1 MVMRA
6 VAATVALLALLAG
19 CSKPSP
25 TEQKRVAKND
35 VILGDAGPAAAPATV
50 TVAEI
55 VTMFRAAIGCAPRCR
70 EADQLRAVMRA
81 QPDDAAAAA
90 LEIMADPASKT
101 DAGVGQEALFFL
113 DDWLD
118 TAVDPDTL
126 RRTSKALERVIA
138 EGQTYMRRSAYS
150 FLAQRRL
157 PDAKRIF
164 IAEAENPARDNGER
178 AGAGSGLGVV
188 IDDFSFIKRWL
199 SDDQPLH
206 WYAGLHAMD
215 SFDQDGREQ
224 REAEE
229 RALVVA
235 LGNRPELPWE
245 VVYDLASYYEAYLHN
260 DPNDAEIRA
269 LAERWAKDPNDMAA
283 GQMRKILVG
292 YPATR

>member
-1 MVMRA
+1 MRTI
-6 VAATVALLALLAG
+6 ATSVVLLALQAG
-19 CSKPSP
+19 CSKPNKKEHTRVETKDAMHTSDGGAP
-25 TEQKRVAKND
+25 TV
-35 VILGDAGPAAAPATV
+35 ATV

-55 VTMFRAAIGCAPRCR
+55 VTMFHAAIGCAPRCR

-81 QPDDAAAAA
+81 QPDDVAAAA